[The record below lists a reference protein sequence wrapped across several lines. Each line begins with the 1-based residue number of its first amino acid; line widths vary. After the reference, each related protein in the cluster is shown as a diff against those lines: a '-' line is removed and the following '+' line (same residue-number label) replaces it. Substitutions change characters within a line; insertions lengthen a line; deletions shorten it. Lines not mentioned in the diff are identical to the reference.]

1 MAKDYADIFL
11 KAMKTISDAAVSQ
24 LSFDK
29 TIICHII
36 DNSKASE
43 GQYTVSDGSSSF
55 YAYSDNTEY
64 KKNEA
69 VYVSVP
75 QDDFSKTKLIVGKY
89 IADEDSNQYR
99 YKAPWERFINMTN
112 NLIPM
117 RNTKEITIKANDSI
131 TKKTIAT
138 IQVNN
143 GNQYTRM
150 GLKADF
156 KTYLS
161 AYDVAQGSFG
171 IGLNITYEIQ
181 LTSQTAPITKKVN
194 INYTSNEMYG
204 NPYRYDTYYS
214 QEAVFDITKLDNIKE
229 IEIFLYQNKDFYNK
243 EGNYVPVADLDNIFV
258 KDIELG
264 LGYDAL
270 DYNEDTVILYSPNN
284 KTYSV
289 NAANNRKKLC
299 ARWVHVI
306 DAESKDVRCYE
317 DFSRII
323 GGIEIRWYQ
332 YLLADNISDEWAGNF
347 WQQIPKAGDFLL
359 EINPD
364 ITLNEDKFKVIIHPL
379 DTDDY
384 FESNILIFTNENPVA
399 DKATVDLIKALKI
412 TFEENEPQGE
422 YLLYDQTNRIQDS
435 TQTSKLRKLIATYNS
450 LITGETTLDNAE
462 SIQWKIPLTNTMIQ
476 RPQEGKEFDSENDQV
491 VFTEDGLYCII
502 TRDASL
508 QNGTIGELFNNYAE
522 QNFRIKEYYSEN
534 ATNNTVYC
542 SIVKNKVNYT
552 AEVQLFFGPKGTNG
566 TDYTFLLK
574 FEQGRN
580 CLYHYTGRTVNDVLE
595 QDLDPLKIS
604 ASLYDYT
611 NNIIS
616 AIDTPIPKFSWYSN
630 DGTIVFCDSFGN
642 ELENQ
647 ESYEAEEQS
656 SDGSHLDIYIRRKD
670 ANSICQY
677 NILKAEISMDIEI
690 GGQTKKGTQLVA
702 YLPIPFAYQYGYSI
716 EGTTEIIYDTFGKC
730 SYYYKSPYILYYDNA
745 AQLDPDLV
753 WETNHD
759 DVAAADAY
767 YPKMGEGKLK
777 MTLQDSEEQSEIKSG
792 QLIPPSMLFDGISPK
807 INVVARKGDIQYWI
821 QPIFMRRNVYSSQ
834 MLNSWNG
841 DLTIDENNGTILAT
855 MLGAGF
861 KDSANRF
868 NGVLIGDVSDQN
880 HRGTAVDAHAGT
892 GLFGYHEGAQSFGFK
907 IDGTAFIG
915 KSGKGRIEFNGNS
928 GQIKSMSYKTGA
940 TGMLIDLDDG
950 FIDIQGAI
958 KGGATNTSS
967 TSPTYTKTNSQVRI
981 SALTPYMLVKEAGTP
996 IFQIDTTT
1004 SFIQTNDYNAA
1015 NKNGARIT
1023 LKGADDNPKTDSQK
1037 GKPSF
1042 ELRAFSTQGGIR
1054 ISSITPF
1061 IRVDA
1066 KKNEQE
1072 SVTIFQIDNT
1082 KSFIQTIDYD
1092 NGAKTGAQIVFN
1104 DSTNSTTKPSFKI
1117 KGYSG
1122 DGSGGIELS
1131 STNPYFIVQAKK
1143 DNNATTFTKLIE
1155 IGDRNYYLQ
1164 SLDYQVADEQR
1175 QIEGSGTNI
1184 NLARGKITSYS
1195 FDLKAV
1201 NTNKGT
1207 IYISST
1213 DNNRPFEIESSDKK
1227 SHFIINW
1234 NASFEAASSLGKNV
1248 KFKFNSTDGTLK
1260 LENGDISGS
1269 SITGGSIDIG
1279 DGFFYANA
1287 EQIRI
1292 GDFGAENAQGNPRRQ
1307 WFGSIDRSGSLKNS
1321 KVGMSS
1327 TASGEEYWLWADWQR
1342 HDAEFFVN
1350 GNGETGITKVYG
1362 NTSYNDGNLGS
1373 ILNTIY
1379 QSIKDDWNWLIK
1391 VKQLTDIHDEVCQH
1405 DNVELDD

>member
-332 YLLADNISDEWAGNF
+332 YLLANNISDEWAGNF
-347 WQQIPKAGDFLL
+347 WQQIPNAGDFSL

-462 SIQWKIPLTNTMIQ
+462 SIQWRIPLTNTMIQ

-566 TDYTFLLK
+566 TDYIFLLK

-647 ESYEAEEQS
+647 ENYEAEEQS

-777 MTLQDSEEQSEIKSG
+777 ITLQDSEEQSEIKSG

-868 NGVLIGDVSDQN
+868 NGVLMGDVSDQN
-880 HRGTAVDAHAGT
+880 HRGTAADAHAGT

-907 IDGTAFIG
+907 IDGKAFIG
-915 KSGKGRIEFNGNS
+915 KSGKGRIEFDGNS
-928 GQIKSMSYKTGA
+928 GKIQSMSYAAGA

-950 FIDIQGAI
+950 FIDIQGAT
-958 KGGATNTSS
+958 KSGAANTSS

-981 SALTPYMLVKEAGTP
+981 SALTPYMLVKENNKT
-996 IFQIDTTT
+996 IFQISTTE
-1004 SFIQTNDYNAA
+1004 SFIQTNDYDVSTQ
-1015 NKNGARIT
+1015 NGARIT
-1023 LKGADDNPKTDSQK
+1023 LKGANDENDTLK
-1037 GKPSF
+1037 KPSF

-1054 ISSITPF
+1054 ISSISPF

-1066 KKNEQE
+1066 KDTSNNTK
-1072 SVTIFQIDNT
+1072 TIFKIGNDE
-1082 KSFIQTIDYD
+1082 SFLQTVDYQS
-1092 NGAKTGAQIVFN
+1092 GEKTGAKIVLG
-1104 DSTNSTTKPSFKI
+1104 DSNKKASFEI
-1117 KGYSG
+1117 KGYSD
-1122 DGSGGIELS
+1122 DGGVKIS
-1131 STNPYFIVQAKK
+1131 SSSPYLVAQ
-1143 DNNATTFTKLIE
+1143 TKLNDVYKNLLY
-1155 IGDRNYYLQ
+1155 IGTNNYYLQ
-1164 SLDYQVADEQR
+1164 SADYSTDTET
-1175 QIEGSGTNI
+1175 GTNI
-1184 NLARGKITSYS
+1184 NLTRGKITSYS

-1201 NTNKGT
+1201 NTNKGI

-1213 DNNRPFEIESSDKK
+1213 HGTYPFRIEGSGK
-1227 SHFIINW
+1227 SYFRINW
-1234 NASFEAASSLGKNV
+1234 NSSFEAASSAGKNV
-1248 KFKFNSTDGTLK
+1248 KFKFDSVNGTLD
-1260 LENGDISGS
+1260 LQNGDISG
-1269 SITGGSIDIG
+1269 GSINIG
-1279 DGFFYANA
+1279 DEFFYANN
-1287 EQIRI
+1287 EKIII
-1292 GDFGAENAQGNPRRQ
+1292 GQFGAENKSGGKGQ
-1307 WFGSIDRSGSLKNS
+1307 WFGSLDGSGGLENS
-1321 KVGMSS
+1321 KVGISS
-1327 TASGEEYWLWADWQR
+1327 DTSGSHPYWLWANWTGN
-1342 HDAEFFVN
+1342 DADFFVN
-1350 GNGETGITKVYG
+1350 DNGETGITKVYG
-1362 NTSYNDGNLGS
+1362 NTSYNDNNLGS

>member
-194 INYTSNEMYG
+194 INYTSDEMYG

-270 DYNEDTVILYSPNN
+270 DYSEDTVILYSPNN

-332 YLLADNISDEWAGNF
+332 YLLANNISDEWAGNF
-347 WQQIPKAGDFLL
+347 WQQIPNAGDFSL

-462 SIQWKIPLTNTMIQ
+462 SIQWRIPLTNTMIQ

-630 DGTIVFCDSFGN
+630 DGTIVFCDNFGN

-777 MTLQDSEEQSEIKSG
+777 ITLQDNEEQSEIKSG

-868 NGVLIGDVSDQN
+868 NGVLMGDVSDQN
-880 HRGTAVDAHAGT
+880 HRGTAADAHAGT

-907 IDGTAFIG
+907 IDGKAFIG
-915 KSGKGRIEFNGNS
+915 KSGKGRIEFDGNS
-928 GQIKSMSYKTGA
+928 GKIQSMSYAAGA

-950 FIDIQGAI
+950 FIDIQGAT
-958 KGGATNTSS
+958 KSGAANTSS

-981 SALTPYMLVKEAGTP
+981 SALTPYMLVKENNKT
-996 IFQIDTTT
+996 IFQISTTE
-1004 SFIQTNDYNAA
+1004 SFIQTNDYDVSTQ
-1015 NKNGARIT
+1015 NGARIT
-1023 LKGADDNPKTDSQK
+1023 LKGANDENDTLK
-1037 GKPSF
+1037 KPSF

-1054 ISSITPF
+1054 ISSISPF

-1066 KKNEQE
+1066 KDTSNNTK
-1072 SVTIFQIDNT
+1072 TIFKIGNDE
-1082 KSFIQTIDYD
+1082 SFLQTVDYQS
-1092 NGAKTGAQIVFN
+1092 GEKTGAKIVLG
-1104 DSTNSTTKPSFKI
+1104 DSNKKASFEI
-1117 KGYSG
+1117 KGYSD
-1122 DGSGGIELS
+1122 DGGVKIS
-1131 STNPYFIVQAKK
+1131 SSSPYLVAQ
-1143 DNNATTFTKLIE
+1143 TKLNNVYKNLLY
-1155 IGDRNYYLQ
+1155 IGTNNYYLQ
-1164 SLDYQVADEQR
+1164 SADYSTNAET
-1175 QIEGSGTNI
+1175 GTNI
-1184 NLARGKITSYS
+1184 NLTKGKIISYS

-1201 NTNKGT
+1201 NTNQGT
-1207 IYISST
+1207 IYISSVNDT
-1213 DNNRPFEIESSDKK
+1213 YPFRVESSNSNNYFKIKWDG
-1227 SHFIINW
+1227 
-1234 NASFEAASSLGKNV
+1234 SFQVGNSSTYLSYISSTGK
-1248 KFKFNSTDGTLK
+1248 FELH
-1260 LENGDISGS
+1260 NGDIS
-1269 SITGGSIDIG
+1269 GGSIDIG

-1292 GDFGAENAQGNPRRQ
+1292 GDFGAENAQGNLRRQ

-1362 NTSYNDGNLGS
+1362 NTSYSDGNLGS

-1379 QSIKDDWNWLIK
+1379 QSIKDDWSWLIK

>member
-194 INYTSNEMYG
+194 INYTSDEMYG

-270 DYNEDTVILYSPNN
+270 DYSEDTVILYSPNN

-332 YLLADNISDEWAGNF
+332 YLLANNISDEWAGNF
-347 WQQIPKAGDFLL
+347 WQQIPNAGDFSL

-462 SIQWKIPLTNTMIQ
+462 SIQWRIPLTNTMIQ

-630 DGTIVFCDSFGN
+630 DGTIVFCDNFGN

-777 MTLQDSEEQSEIKSG
+777 ITLQDNEEQSEIKSG

-868 NGVLIGDVSDQN
+868 NGVLMGDVSDQN
-880 HRGTAVDAHAGT
+880 HRGTAADAHAGT

-907 IDGTAFIG
+907 IDGKAFIG
-915 KSGKGRIEFNGNS
+915 KSGKGRIEFDGNS
-928 GQIKSMSYKTGA
+928 GKIQSMSYAAGA

-950 FIDIQGAI
+950 FIDIQGAT
-958 KGGATNTSS
+958 KSGATNTSS

-981 SALTPYMLVKEAGTP
+981 SALTPYMLVKEDGTP

-1004 SFIQTNDYNAA
+1004 SFIQTNDYSNI
-1015 NKNGARIT
+1015 NKSGARIT
-1023 LKGADDNPKTDSQK
+1023 LKGANDNPQNDSQK

-1042 ELRAFSTQGGIR
+1042 ELRAFSTQGGVK
-1054 ISSITPF
+1054 ISSISPF
-1061 IRVDA
+1061 IQVDV
-1066 KKNEQE
+1066 KKDN
-1072 SVTIFQIDNT
+1072 SNDPVTVFKVANDMSFLQTADYSSGANKSGARITLKGAIDNP
-1082 KSFIQTIDYD
+1082 Q
-1092 NGAKTGAQIVFN
+1092 N
-1104 DSTNSTTKPSFKI
+1104 DSQKGKPSFEL
-1117 KGYSG
+1117 GAFG
-1122 DGSGGIELS
+1122 ASGGIRMQSISPYLVIQTKSGQKYTELM
-1131 STNPYFIVQAKK
+1131 YIA
-1143 DNNATTFTKLIE
+1143 DN
-1155 IGDRNYYLQ
+1155 NYYLQ
-1164 SLDYQVADEQR
+1164 SADYDKATT
-1175 QIEGSGTNI
+1175 GTNI
-1184 NLARGKITSYS
+1184 NLTKGKITSYS

-1207 IYISST
+1207 IFISST
-1213 DNNRPFEIESSDKK
+1213 DGTYPFKIEGSGGSYFK
-1227 SHFIINW
+1227 INW
-1234 NASFEAASSLGKNV
+1234 NSSFEAASSAGKNV
-1248 KFKFNSTDGTLK
+1248 KFEFNSIKGTLN
-1260 LENGDISGS
+1260 LQNGDISG
-1269 SITGGSIDIG
+1269 GSINIG
-1279 DGFFYANA
+1279 NEFFYANA

-1379 QSIKDDWNWLIK
+1379 QSIKDDWSWLIK

>member
-306 DAESKDVRCYE
+306 DAESNDVRCYE
-317 DFSRII
+317 AFSRII

-332 YLLADNISDEWAGNF
+332 YLLANNISDEWAGNF
-347 WQQIPKAGDFLL
+347 WQQIPNAGDFSL

-462 SIQWKIPLTNTMIQ
+462 SIQWRIPLTNTMIQ

-777 MTLQDSEEQSEIKSG
+777 ITLQDNEEQSEIKSG

-841 DLTIDENNGTILAT
+841 DLTIDENNGTILTT

-868 NGVLIGDVSDQN
+868 NGVLMGDVSDQN
-880 HRGTAVDAHAGT
+880 HRGTAADAHAGT

-907 IDGTAFIG
+907 IDGKAFIG
-915 KSGKGRIEFNGNS
+915 KSGKGRIEFDGNS
-928 GQIKSMSYKTGA
+928 GKIQSMSYAAGA

-950 FIDIQGAI
+950 FIDIQGAT
-958 KGGATNTSS
+958 KSGAANTSS

-981 SALTPYMLVKEAGTP
+981 SALTPYMLVKENNKT
-996 IFQIDTTT
+996 IFQISTTE
-1004 SFIQTNDYNAA
+1004 SFIQTNDYDVSTQ
-1015 NKNGARIT
+1015 NGARIT
-1023 LKGADDNPKTDSQK
+1023 LKGANDENDTLK
-1037 GKPSF
+1037 KPSF

-1054 ISSITPF
+1054 ISSISPF

-1066 KKNEQE
+1066 KDTSNNTK
-1072 SVTIFQIDNT
+1072 TIFKIGNDE
-1082 KSFIQTIDYD
+1082 SFLQTVDYQS
-1092 NGAKTGAQIVFN
+1092 GEKTGAKIVLGDAN
-1104 DSTNSTTKPSFKI
+1104 KKASFEI
-1117 KGYSG
+1117 KGYSD
-1122 DGSGGIELS
+1122 DGGVKIS
-1131 STNPYFIVQAKK
+1131 SSSPYLVAQ
-1143 DNNATTFTKLIE
+1143 TKLNDVYKNLLY
-1155 IGDRNYYLQ
+1155 IGTNNYYLQ
-1164 SLDYQVADEQR
+1164 SADYSTDTET
-1175 QIEGSGTNI
+1175 GTNI
-1184 NLARGKITSYS
+1184 NLTKGKITSYS

-1201 NTNKGT
+1201 NTNKGI

-1213 DNNRPFEIESSDKK
+1213 HGTYPFRIEGSGGSY
-1227 SHFIINW
+1227 FRINW
-1234 NASFEAASSLGKNV
+1234 NSSFEAASSAGKNV
-1248 KFKFNSTDGTLK
+1248 KFKFDSIKGTLD
-1260 LENGDISGS
+1260 LQNGDISG
-1269 SITGGSIDIG
+1269 GSINIG
-1279 DGFFYANA
+1279 NEFFYAND
-1287 EQIRI
+1287 EKIII
-1292 GDFGAENAQGNPRRQ
+1292 GQFGAENKSGGKGQ
-1307 WFGSIDRSGSLKNS
+1307 WFGALDGSGGLEDS
-1321 KVGMSS
+1321 KVGISS
-1327 TASGEEYWLWADWQR
+1327 TTSGSHPYWLWANWTGN
-1342 HDAEFFVN
+1342 DADFFVN
-1350 GNGETGITKVYG
+1350 GSGETGITKVYG
-1362 NTSYNDGNLGS
+1362 NTSYNDNNLGS

-1379 QSIKDDWNWLIK
+1379 SSIKDNWDWLKKSELIPP
-1391 VKQLTDIHDEVCQH
+1391 LPHHDYFCEWQ
-1405 DNVELDD
+1405 

>member
-194 INYTSNEMYG
+194 G

-270 DYNEDTVILYSPNN
+270 DYSEDTVILYSPNN

-332 YLLADNISDEWAGNF
+332 YLLANNISDEWAGNF
-347 WQQIPKAGDFLL
+347 WQQIPNAGDFSL

-462 SIQWKIPLTNTMIQ
+462 SIQWRIPLTNTMIQ

-777 MTLQDSEEQSEIKSG
+777 ITLQDNEEQSEIKSG

-868 NGVLIGDVSDQN
+868 NGVLMGDVSDQN
-880 HRGTAVDAHAGT
+880 HRGTAADRYAGT

-907 IDGTAFIG
+907 IDGKAFIG
-915 KSGKGRIEFNGNS
+915 KSGKGRIEFDGNS
-928 GQIKSMSYKTGA
+928 GKIQSMSYAAGA

-950 FIDIQGAI
+950 FIDIQGAT
-958 KGGATNTSS
+958 KSGAANTSS

-981 SALTPYMLVKEAGTP
+981 SALTPYMLVKENNKT
-996 IFQIDTTT
+996 IFQISTTE
-1004 SFIQTNDYNAA
+1004 SFIQTNDYDVSTQ
-1015 NKNGARIT
+1015 NGARIT
-1023 LKGADDNPKTDSQK
+1023 LKGANDENDTLK
-1037 GKPSF
+1037 KPSF

-1054 ISSITPF
+1054 ISSISPF

-1066 KKNEQE
+1066 KDTSNNTK
-1072 SVTIFQIDNT
+1072 TIFKIGNDE
-1082 KSFIQTIDYD
+1082 SFLQTVDYQS
-1092 NGAKTGAQIVFN
+1092 GEKTGAKIVLG
-1104 DSTNSTTKPSFKI
+1104 DSNKKASFEI
-1117 KGYSG
+1117 KGYSD
-1122 DGSGGIELS
+1122 DGGVKIS
-1131 STNPYFIVQAKK
+1131 SSSPYLVAQ
-1143 DNNATTFTKLIE
+1143 TKLNNVYKNLLY
-1155 IGDRNYYLQ
+1155 IGTNNYYLQ
-1164 SLDYQVADEQR
+1164 SADYSTDTET
-1175 QIEGSGTNI
+1175 GTNI
-1184 NLARGKITSYS
+1184 NLTKGKITSYS

-1201 NTNKGT
+1201 NTNKGI

-1213 DNNRPFEIESSDKK
+1213 HGTYPFRIEGSGGSY
-1227 SHFIINW
+1227 FRINW
-1234 NASFEAASSLGKNV
+1234 NSSFEAASSAGKNV
-1248 KFKFNSTDGTLK
+1248 KFKFDSINGTLD
-1260 LENGDISGS
+1260 LQNGDISG
-1269 SITGGSIDIG
+1269 GSINIG
-1279 DGFFYANA
+1279 NEFFYAND
-1287 EQIRI
+1287 EKIII
-1292 GDFGAENAQGNPRRQ
+1292 GQFGAENKSGGKGQ
-1307 WFGSIDRSGSLKNS
+1307 WFGALDGSGGLEDS
-1321 KVGMSS
+1321 KVGISS
-1327 TASGEEYWLWADWQR
+1327 TTSGSHPYWLWANWTGN
-1342 HDAEFFVN
+1342 DADFFVN
-1350 GNGETGITKVYG
+1350 GSGETGITKVYG
-1362 NTSYNDGNLGS
+1362 NTSYNDSNLGS

-1379 QSIKDDWNWLIK
+1379 QSIKDDWSWLIK